1 MGDPS
6 AGGARRI
13 NDRPFSERVIAA
25 VAVPRVGAAVFLV
38 AAVAFAVLALL
49 AAFDEGALLAIDEPI
64 QRWVVDHR
72 AAWLDDVMRAVTFL
86 GSRYAVGSFVLAVA
100 IWTYRA
106 DKCRV
111 TLLILLVAFI
121 LNPVV
126 EFAFKELVIA
136 RMRPQLPSIGVGRG
150 SSFPSGH
157 VLAAVGFYA
166 MLPAMVAQSIRRYR
180 LQLAAAIVGVFF
192 IVAIAAS
199 RVYIGVHWFT
209 DVIGGV
215 LLGSVIVLATYGALR
230 GHRLDPAR
238 CRGHEAPADAQE
250 PPRPSIRAR

>member
-13 NDRPFSERVIAA
+13 HGRPFSERVVAA
-25 VAVPRVGAAVFLV
+25 VAVPRVEAAVLVV

-49 AAFDEGALLAIDEPI
+49 AAFDEEALLAIDEPI

-72 AAWLDDVMRAVTFL
+72 AAWLDDVMRVVTFL
-86 GSRYAVGSFVLAVA
+86 GSRYAVGAFVLAVA

-111 TLLILLVAFI
+111 TLLILLVAFL

-126 EFAFKELVIA
+126 EFAFKELIVQ
-136 RMRPQLPSIGVGRG
+136 RTRPPLPSIGFGRG

-157 VLAAVGFYA
+157 VLVAVGFYA
-166 MLPAMVAQSIRRYR
+166 MLPVLVAQSVRRHR
-180 LQLAAAIVGVFF
+180 LQLAAAIVGGVL

-209 DVIGGV
+209 DVIGGM
-215 LLGSVIVLATYGALR
+215 LLGSVIVLATYRALS

-238 CRGHEAPADAQE
+238 CRGHDAQTDAQE